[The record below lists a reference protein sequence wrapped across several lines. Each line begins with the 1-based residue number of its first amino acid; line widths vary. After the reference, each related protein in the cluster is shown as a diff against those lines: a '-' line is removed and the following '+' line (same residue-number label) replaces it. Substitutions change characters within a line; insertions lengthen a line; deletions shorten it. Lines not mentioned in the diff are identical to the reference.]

1 MGGIE
6 LIAAVASIANAGLT
20 MLQANQQA
28 GQAQIASQMAAIQ
41 ARQGELQAR
50 TIEQQGEA
58 EALNVREALLRTLS
72 TQQAR
77 YSAAGIVLGEGT
89 PADLEA
95 EVSAE
100 AERQLGTLRTN
111 AGITAASARISAANQ
126 AARSSMLA
134 DQSRF
139 EALSGPIRGSL
150 ALADGYLRFQ
160 SRQPGTRGSVVTV
173 E

>member
-1 MGGIE
+1 MEGVG
-6 LIAAVASIANAGLT
+6 LIAAVASIANAGLS

-50 TIEQQGEA
+50 SIEQQGEA
-58 EALNVREALLRTLS
+58 TALDVRESLLRTLS
-72 TQQAR
+72 AQQAR

-89 PADLEA
+89 PASLED

-100 AERQLGTLRTN
+100 AERQLGTVRTN
-111 AGITAASARISAANQ
+111 AGLSAASARIGGANQ
-126 AARSSMLA
+126 AARSSLLA

-139 EALSGPIRGSL
+139 EALSGPIRGGL

-160 SRQPGTRGSVVTV
+160 ARQPGARGSVVTP